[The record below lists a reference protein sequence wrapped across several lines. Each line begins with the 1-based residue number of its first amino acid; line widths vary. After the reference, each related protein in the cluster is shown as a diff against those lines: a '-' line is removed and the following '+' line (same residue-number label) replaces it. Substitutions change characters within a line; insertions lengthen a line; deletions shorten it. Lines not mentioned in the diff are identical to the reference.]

1 MDRKTKEYIAVCP
14 NHCDAGFIAHATV
27 EQEWKVDAFGEMLYC
42 RNEDLGTD
50 LEASHRWICAKCGEG
65 AKELVCI
72 GIPVEQNGPS
82 GKLMIPLE
90 VLNEGYVFWNDPHAS
105 DVVSCPIDYTAPVP
119 HVAIQ
124 GATLFL
130 AAGGQM
136 RESRD
141 DVTFLAEL
149 GTDMILYLRGPRIEC
164 EGQISL

>member
-42 RNEDLGTD
+42 RNEDLDTD
-50 LEASHRWICAKCGEG
+50 LEASHHWICAKCGRG

-72 GIPVEQNGPS
+72 GIPIEWNGLS

-90 VLNEGYVFWNDPHAS
+90 VHTEGYVFWNDPYSS
-105 DVVSCPIDYTAPVP
+105 DVVSCPVVYTTHVP
-119 HVAIQ
+119 CAKIQ

-130 AAGGQM
+130 SAGDLM
-136 RESRD
+136 DESRD
-141 DVTFLAEL
+141 DVVFLAEL
-149 GTDMILYLRGPRIEC
+149 GTDMILYLRGPRVEC